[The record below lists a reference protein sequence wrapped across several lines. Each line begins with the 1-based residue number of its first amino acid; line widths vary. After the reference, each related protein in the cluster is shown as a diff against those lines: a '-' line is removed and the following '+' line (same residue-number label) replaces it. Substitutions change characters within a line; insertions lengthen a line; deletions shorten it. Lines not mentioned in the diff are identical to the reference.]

1 VDQNI
6 IDLFHKLADCSL
18 TEREDYYV
26 RHHVAAEQR
35 AEIEALLRFDK
46 TTNQSVAGHV
56 AFVAR
61 EALEEEGATQVMKP
75 EERLSHR
82 SAPAAPDFFEGRFL
96 PGAIVAQRYRIVNLL
111 GRGGMG
117 EVYRAMDLTLGQTVA
132 LKFLPEGVSH
142 QSLAR
147 ERLFNEVRAARE
159 ITHPQVCRVHDVGE
173 MDGQFYISME
183 FVDGEDLASLL
194 SRIGRLPLKKASELA
209 AGICAGLSAAHLRGL
224 IHRDLKPANIMVDGR
239 GQPRLMDFGLT
250 ASVGKIAQSEVAF
263 GTPMYMAPEQLA
275 GKEVSPRSDLYALGL
290 ILYELFTGRHPFEGK
305 SIVELLTARQTIT
318 PAPMSTLCPEVT
330 APVEAVVAACLSPD
344 PARRPASANAVAAAL
359 PYQDALAAVIAAGD
373 TPSPELI
380 AASGDTKVIR
390 PFLAYGAAAVILCA
404 LVSLFFLK
412 ARGNGE
418 QRPSPEVLQQSAQA
432 LARKLGYPADPADT
446 GYGFERGGSIGNPYL
461 RFWYRES
468 DRELQPSLLVNFLS
482 VPGQLTPSDPPMQP
496 GMRLVEMDA
505 RGRLIRFTAI
515 PRPAPAVAPQVDWKI
530 LFDSAGLDSSK
541 FSTTSAEWH
550 VPVATDGVVQWVG
563 KASPD
568 GPSLLVTGASLAG
581 QGVFFEVKDA
591 ARGAEVDFPFIQQIT
606 PAATVF
612 LICGVVALA
621 WKARSNLLRQRAD
634 RQGAFRLGAAMFCI
648 CAGEWVCLGRHSF
661 TVREAVRASGA
672 LSWALAMGV
681 VVCLGYLAIDPMAR
695 RIFPDMLVSLQQV
708 LMGGRRDANLGRDI
722 LGGLGAAAVISVMI
736 QIVGQKGMRFGYDY
750 STPKALAG
758 IWLGDLRLGVWI
770 GLSLLMLLVALLG
783 LLGKKRI
790 RRGALAIVIAETVL
804 FCLKDMPAV
813 HDVSDWYAQAPLLG
827 YAALALLTVYGARL
841 AAGAGLPSSGSQT
854 SV

>member
-1 VDQNI
+1 MDQEI

-26 RHHVAAEQR
+26 RHHVTAER
-35 AEIEALLRFDK
+35 CAEIEALLRFDK
-46 TTNQSVAGHV
+46 TTNLSFAKHV

-61 EALEEEGATQVMKP
+61 EALGDEEATQVMKP
-75 EERLSHR
+75 EERLSH
-82 SAPAAPDFFEGRFL
+82 APAPRADFFEGRFL
-96 PGAIVAQRYRIVNLL
+96 PGMIVAQRYRIVNLL

-117 EVYRAMDLTLGQTVA
+117 EVYRANDLTLGQTVA

-142 QSLAR
+142 QSAAR

-209 AGICAGLSAAHLRGL
+209 AGICAGLAAAHLRGL

-250 ASVGKIAQSEVAF
+250 ASVGKIAKNEVGF
-263 GTPMYMAPEQLA
+263 GTPMYMAPEQLS

-305 SIVELLTARQTIT
+305 SIGDLLTARQTMT
-318 PAPMSTLCPEVT
+318 PAPMSTLCPEIP
-330 APVEAVVAACLSPD
+330 APVEAVVAACLTPD
-344 PARRPASANAVAAAL
+344 PAGRPVSANAVVAAL
-359 PYQDALAAVIAAGD
+359 PYKDALAAVIAAGD

-404 LVSLFFLK
+404 LLGLFLLK
-412 ARGNGE
+412 AKASGE
-418 QRPSPEVLQQSAQA
+418 QKLSPEVLQQSAQT
-432 LARKLGYPADPADT
+432 LARKLGYPTDPADT
-446 GYGFERGGSIGNPYL
+446 GYGFERGGSMGYPYL

-468 DRELQPSLLVNFLS
+468 DRELQPSTMVNFLS
-482 VPGQLTPSDPPMQP
+482 VPGRLTPSDPPLEP

-515 PRPAPAVAPQVDWKI
+515 PRAAPAVAPQVDWTI
-530 LFDSAGLDSSK
+530 LFDSAGLDSSR

-591 ARGAEVDFPFIQQIT
+591 ARGPDGPVIQQIT
-606 PAATVF
+606 PAATVLMIF
-612 LICGVVALA
+612 GVVALA
-621 WKARSNLLRQRAD
+621 WKARSNLQRQRAD
-634 RQGAFRLGAAMFCI
+634 RQGAFRLAAAMFCI
-648 CAGEWVCLGRHSF
+648 CAGEWVCLGRHAL
-661 TVREAVRASGA
+661 TVREAVRASTA

-708 LMGGRRDANLGRDI
+708 LMGARRDANLGRDI
-722 LGGLGAAAVISVMI
+722 LGGLGTGAVISLVV
-736 QIVGQKGMRFGYDY
+736 QIRGPKGMHFTYDY
-750 STPKALAG
+750 STPRALAG

-770 GLSLLMLLVALLG
+770 GLSFLMLLVPLLG

-790 RRGALAIVIAETVL
+790 RRGALAVVIAETVL

-841 AAGAGLPSSGSQT
+841 ATGSTMRPASRT